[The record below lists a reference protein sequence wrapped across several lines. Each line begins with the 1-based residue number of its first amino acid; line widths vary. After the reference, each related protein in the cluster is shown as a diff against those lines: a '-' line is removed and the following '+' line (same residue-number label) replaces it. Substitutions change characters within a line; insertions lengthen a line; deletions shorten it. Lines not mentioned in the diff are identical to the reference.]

1 MKRVVIGLMM
11 LGLAVSAGAAEART
25 AKAKTPQKPDQ
36 YASLTPSDEPV
47 LEKADRVVVMKG
59 QRKMVLMH
67 GDRVLDVFTVALG
80 RYPKGHKQ
88 REGDQRTPEGVY
100 TLDEKMTKSNFY
112 RGIHIS
118 YPNASDAVRAQR
130 NGHRPGGRI
139 LIHGLPNGWDAK
151 TLGHPKF
158 DWTDGCIAVT
168 NREMDRVWA
177 RIDAGTPIEIFP

>member
-1 MKRVVIGLMM
+1 MKRVVIGLVL
-11 LGLAVSAGAAEART
+11 LGLTLSAGAAEARG
-25 AKAKTPQKPDQ
+25 AKAKAAQNPDQ
-36 YASLTPSDEPV
+36 YASLTPSDALV

-59 QRKMVLMH
+59 QRRMVLMQ
-67 GDRVLDVFTVALG
+67 GDRVLETFTIALG

-88 REGDQRTPEGVY
+88 REGDQRTPEGFY

-112 RGIHIS
+112 RAIHIS
-118 YPNASDAVRAQR
+118 YPNGNDATRARR

-151 TLGHPKF
+151 TLGHPSF